1 VAALAGLLDDIVEQV
16 SPVGSLLDMLQG
28 LKLADRLGLSWYD
41 DAIGWITQSSYFDD
55 LAGQFIGTGHAWSK
69 HAHTYPP
76 GMIDTQD
83 DFIDLIET
91 TIRNPDDV
99 RQLERSR
106 RAYWDSETGTVIIF
120 DPGHPDLGT
129 AFPPDDGYIYFRD
142 VLK

>member
-1 VAALAGLLDDIVEQV
+1 
-16 SPVGSLLDMLQG
+16 
-28 LKLADRLGLSWYD
+28 
-41 DAIGWITQSSYFDD
+41 
-55 LAGQFIGTGHAWSK
+55 
-69 HAHTYPP
+69 
-76 GMIDTQD
+76 MIDTQD